1 MPSPKFDPTI
11 NLGHILTALT
21 MLIAGAAAWSS
32 INSALA
38 QHEIRIA
45 TIERKETEIQALA
58 FRMQTAEAIIN
69 NHTDTLTR
77 GRAERLE
84 FQRASSEIQAKILEQ
99 LGQIREDLA
108 AIRAS
113 QPRAAR

>member
-11 NLGHILTALT
+11 NLGHILTGMM
-21 MLIAGAAAWSS
+21 MLLAGAGVWSS
-32 INSALA
+32 MNAALA
-38 QHEIRIA
+38 QQDVRISA
-45 TIERKETEIQALA
+45 IERKESEIQALA
-58 FRMQTAEAIIN
+58 FRMQTAEAMIT
-69 NHTDTLTR
+69 NHAETLAR

-84 FQRASSEIQAKILEQ
+84 FQRATSEVQAKILEQ